1 MSQFRKKI
9 KNAYVV
15 IYERV
20 ELYDMAK
27 VNDIIDDVKTVNLSQ
42 KELNKLY
49 ASALVNQKQS
59 QPNYLVP

>member
-1 MSQFRKKI
+1 MLQAMSQFRKKI

-49 ASALVNQKQS
+49 ASALAN
-59 QPNYLVP
+59 

>member
-1 MSQFRKKI
+1 MNQFRKKI

-20 ELYDMAK
+20 EQYDMLK
-27 VNDIIDDVKTVNLSQ
+27 VNDIMDDVKTVNLSP

-49 ASALVNQKQS
+49 ANSLVN
-59 QPNYLVP
+59 

>member
-1 MSQFRKKI
+1 M

-27 VNDIIDDVKTVNLSQ
+27 VNDIIDDIKAVNLSP
-42 KELNKLY
+42 KELSKLY
-49 ASALVNQKQS
+49 SNALVNSK
-59 QPNYLVP
+59 

>member
-1 MSQFRKKI
+1 MKI
-9 KNAYVV
+9 RNAYVV

-27 VNDIIDDVKTVNLSQ
+27 VNDIIDDIKIVDLPS

-49 ASALVNQKQS
+49 ANSLVNQKTS
-59 QPNYLVP
+59 Q